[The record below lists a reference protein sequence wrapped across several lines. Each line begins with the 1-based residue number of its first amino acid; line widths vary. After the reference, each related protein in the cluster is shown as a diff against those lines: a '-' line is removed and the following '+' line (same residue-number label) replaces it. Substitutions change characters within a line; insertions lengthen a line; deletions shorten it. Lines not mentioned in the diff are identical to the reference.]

1 MKAELRPR
9 RGKRLFFIVLSL
21 CIRGWACGADNDFTD
36 RDTRLSA
43 ELSRAASAAREKSES
58 CGFPF
63 YAETIEVT
71 PGGILTLHPRLIP
84 AKGLADSEYT
94 FVLDFPPGITP
105 SDLTVATTDACD
117 WGGRRID
124 SIAEIFKPAASNG
137 QKQTQGFMS
146 RLMAMFKKPARA
158 GQGRNEFYY
167 QPDMTLVCEGI
178 ELNFGYSVWDGIS
191 PIDPKR
197 QNTGTTIGY
206 FPVIKF
212 FGSFDWRTFEHTV
225 TPPAS
230 ARSFTPL
237 LLKWPH
243 NPTESGTLYFRRLEI
258 RDNQTGEIVLDW
270 RTETPVCVTAEKGKK
285 IAVWLP
291 PELSPGKNRNCKLL
305 PGRTYRVICEAKGEN
320 IKSSLMPPVENALDK
335 GLYFT
340 RLLIFD
346 VSKKIPLPAT
356 MAWRIQDKKGN
367 VFRQGGIALVRS
379 GKTMRPKRIE
389 TSCWTAEKSL
399 HFELPSVQ
407 EFYVRKLAELGFNT
421 VLPEVNEMKLSIPV
435 DKVDFALPQ
444 ALEAKRLGLQTRV
457 YMRFMYPE
465 QKEFADA
472 HPEFAVVNSSGKKV
486 SKVCI
491 TYGLDGGKY
500 DNPPTTGNGG
510 RENPWLG
517 NLCQTIQAA
526 VRANSY
532 DGIWWDHEINA
543 ATVFKQRQTD
553 ACACP
558 RCLRAFQEFAGLDK
572 IPSLDS
578 INNGPLYDRWVDF
591 RCWQNRRV
599 WKLIH
604 DAAKEV
610 NPNVTFGIYSGWA
623 NEKDDL
629 EKRGYGV
636 QWDKSANLLDFASAR
651 AYGAVAYAEK
661 IDEFKTVL
669 ASGNDKAHP
678 LPKVVIAYTMYGMSQ
693 RQNLLPD
700 MKNSILRLIAQ
711 YGVQGWSLYGI
722 EVLDDQL
729 ARPMREAHNIIAQ
742 YEDYFLNGVR
752 ADDLVEVKDCNTNS
766 AQCQVTTLALNHG
779 WPTKNVDKVSAATWR
794 LGTKEI
800 TFVFNLAPEIREVIV
815 SKKDARRMLNV
826 KVGGYDCLVV
836 EW

>member
-1 MKAELRPR
+1 MKDKLQRMH
-9 RGKRLFFIVLSL
+9 GKCLLLVVLFLGIQ
-21 CIRGWACGADNDFTD
+21 GWVCEATNDFID
-36 RDTRLSA
+36 RDARLSA
-43 ELSRAASAAREKSES
+43 ELSRPASAVREKSES
-58 CGFPF
+58 CKLPF
-63 YAETIEVT
+63 YAETIETT

-94 FVLDFPPGITP
+94 FVFDFPEGIKP
-105 SDLTVATTDACD
+105 SDLTVAATDACD

-124 SIAEIFKPAASNG
+124 SLAEIFKEGSSDG
-137 QKQTQGFMS
+137 QRQKQGFIS
-146 RLMAMFKKPARA
+146 KLVAIFKKPARA
-158 GQGRNEFYY
+158 GQGRNEFHY

-178 ELNFGYSVWDGIS
+178 ELNFGYSVWDGAS
-191 PIDPKR
+191 PLDPKW
-197 QNTGTTIGY
+197 QNTGTTIEY
-206 FPVIKF
+206 MPVIKF

-225 TPPAS
+225 TPPSS
-230 ARSFTPL
+230 ARSFVPL
-237 LLKWPH
+237 LLKWPQ

-270 RTETPVCVTAEKGKK
+270 RTETPVCVKAEKGKK
-285 IAVWLP
+285 TAFWLP
-291 PELSPGKNRNCKLL
+291 PGKHNNIKLL
-305 PGRTYRVICEAKGEN
+305 PGRTYRVVCEAKGEN
-320 IKSSLMPPVENALDK
+320 IRSSLMPPAENALGK
-335 GLYFT
+335 GLYYT
-340 RLLIFD
+340 RLLIFN
-346 VSKKIPLPAT
+346 VSEDISLPAT
-356 MAWRIQDKKGN
+356 IAWRIQDKKGN
-367 VFRQGGIALVRS
+367 VFRKGDIALVRS

-407 EFYVRKLAELGFNT
+407 EFYIRKLAGLGFNT

-457 YMRFMYPE
+457 YMRFLYHD

-486 SKVCI
+486 GKVCI

-500 DNPPTTGNGG
+500 DNPPSTENGG
-510 RENPWLG
+510 RQNPWLG

-543 ATVFKQRQTD
+543 ATVIKQRQTD
-553 ACACP
+553 TCACP
-558 RCLRAFQEFAGLDK
+558 RCLRAFQDFAKLDQV
-572 IPSLDS
+572 PSLDS

-591 RCWQNRRV
+591 RCWQYRRV
-599 WKLIH
+599 WRLIH
-604 DAAKEV
+604 EAAKEV
-610 NPNVTFGIYSGWA
+610 NSNVTFGIYSGWA
-623 NEKDDL
+623 NEVDVN

-651 AYGAVAYAEK
+651 AYAANALWAKRIDVFKAE
-661 IDEFKTVL
+661 L
-669 ASGNDKAHP
+669 AKGNDKAHP

-693 RQNLLPD
+693 RNGLLPD
-700 MKNSILRLIAQ
+700 MKNSIVRLIAQ

-729 ARPMREAHNIIAQ
+729 ARPMREAHNIIAK
-742 YEDYFLNGVR
+742 YEDFFLDGVR
-752 ADDLVEVKDCNTNS
+752 ADDLVEVKNCNTNS
-766 AQCQVTTLALNHG
+766 ALCD
-779 WPTKNVDKVSAATWR
+779 DKVVVKGLKEKVDAATWR

-800 TFVFNLAPEIREVIV
+800 TVIFNRAPEIQDVVV
-815 SKKDARRMLNV
+815 SKKDARRTLNL